1 MNDECVIEEIVTKFL
16 LNSCRLR
23 PPFTESTLPAAWSCA
38 TVATVHL
45 RDDAEAHCIPLT
57 TGSVAE
63 FYIEPML
70 PHIGDIDVMCHFS
83 TSLAIPRGHPP
94 PTQLPAEFHN
104 YVKVHEIIDS
114 HLPGYVYL
122 QLRYLLT
129 ECVDNGKYGAV
140 EYDSQL
146 YLSYDCSVTD
156 VNYEYDTH
164 GPAVVLMSSSFLPLD
179 TVRCVRCLV
188 WPSQAADWPT
198 RQTNYGWPDSA
209 TVDYVVNNGCDVVR
223 VAHRQCRQD
232 EWMNKMQWRLSLS
245 RAEIVLINSWMPVQQ
260 IVYHLLRVFMKTERL
275 TDSANDTVTGS
286 LSNYHIK
293 TLMLWASE
301 LKSRTWWTGDL
312 NLVRICVQLLHSLGD
327 WLTDARCQHYFINNC
342 NLIDNSVNVTNI
354 GGQLMSIDATWLSMW
369 FVDNYIRQCSKL
381 CADNISRLFDDVST
395 TIKLQKAVNA
405 IVVWRLNS
413 TLLDLRHALNW
424 TEYYIKQYVYKVSLT
439 ARSCSC

>member
-1 MNDECVIEEIVTKFL
+1 MNDERVVEEIVTTFL
-16 LNSCRLR
+16 LNSCKLR
-23 PPFTESTLPAAWSCA
+23 PQLSEHIADAAIHCA
-38 TVATVHL
+38 LTAYFSPSFA
-45 RDDAEAHCIPLT
+45 DDAYGDMAMIPLT

-70 PHIGDIDVMCHFS
+70 PHIGDIDVMYYQS
-83 TSLAIPRGHPP
+83 NELAIPRGHLP

-104 YVKVHEIIDS
+104 FVDVYEIDDS
-114 HLPGYVYL
+114 GFSGYVYL
-122 QLRYLLT
+122 RLCYLLT
-129 ECVDNGKYGAV
+129 ECFHDGKYNAANYKG
-140 EYDSQL
+140 
-146 YLSYDCSVTD
+146 YLMGIPKSSLM
-156 VNYEYDTH
+156 H
-164 GPAVVLMSSSFLPLD
+164 GPAWVCTTIGHSLLCDNVFCL
-179 TVRCVRCLV
+179 RCLV
-188 WPSQAADWPT
+188 WPPQAADWP
-198 RQTNYGWPDSA
+198 RRHRNYSWPDSA
-209 TVDYVVNNGCDVVR
+209 TVDHVVNNGCDVVR
-223 VAHRQCRQD
+223 MAHRQCRQD
-232 EWMNKMQWRLSLS
+232 EWMNKAQWRISFS
-245 RAEIVLINSWMPVQQ
+245 RAEIVLINSWMPLQQ

-275 TDSANDTVTGS
+275 TDSANNTVTGS